1 MKKLLFLFVLI
12 LMSCD
17 LSESNNKPEN
27 FQQVLIATS
36 QKINEMCPMVVDKD
50 TRLDNTVVLS
60 NKKIQY
66 NYTIINNVAEDFD
79 SEYLNNEFVPNLI
92 TQVKTNPGL
101 KLFRENDVTFSYY
114 YQDKNGKFIL
124 NTVIT
129 PEMYKENAI
138 N

>member
-101 KLFRENDVTFSYY
+101 KLFRENDVIFSYY

>member
-1 MKKLLFLFVLI
+1 
-12 LMSCD
+12 MSCD
-17 LSESNNKPEN
+17 MGESNNKPEN

-66 NYTIINNVAEDFD
+66 NYTIINNVVEDFD
-79 SEYLNNEFVPNLI
+79 SDYLNNEFVPNLI

-129 PEMYKENAI
+129 PVMYKENAI

>member
-114 YQDKNGKFIL
+114 YKIKQKR
-124 NTVIT
+124 
-129 PEMYKENAI
+129 Y
-138 N
+138 